1 MHWNMEIGE
10 AKYRAEVSDHLP
22 FVASF
27 SIGRD
32 RD

>member
-1 MHWNMEIGE
+1 MHWVMEIGQ
-10 AKYRAEVSDHLP
+10 AKYRADVSDHQP
-22 FVASF
+22 VVASF